1 MTLNEFVSYVM
12 DNNHDSP
19 KDRFYIKKVSES
31 HIEIHDNYDEYYSCG
46 LILKDNKFYTR
57 SYSEMQDAPI
67 TESQALTIGKNF
79 FGVGCDY
86 ANDLVIEYTTAG
98 NNEEL
103 YL

>member
-1 MTLNEFVSYVM
+1 MTPNEFIDYVI
-12 DNNHDSP
+12 NNNLKAP
-19 KDRFYIKKVSES
+19 KDRLYIKRVSKS
-31 HIEIHDNYDEYYSCG
+31 HVEIHDNYDEYYSCG

-57 SYSEMQDAPI
+57 SYSEMKDAPI

-86 ANDLVIEYTTAG
+86 ANSLVIEYVSAG

-103 YL
+103 YC

>member
-1 MTLNEFVSYVM
+1 MTTNEFVNYVVS
-12 DNNHDSP
+12 NNPNAP
-19 KDRFYIKKVSES
+19 KDRFYIKRVDES

-46 LILKDNKFYTR
+46 LILKDNKFYVR
-57 SYSEMQDAPI
+57 SYSEMKDAPI

-86 ANDLVIEYTTAG
+86 ANNLVVEYVEAG